1 MKNINPLRAAR
12 RKAQRL
18 AKLLAKPG
26 DRPICLLCGCDE
38 IMVLRPIKGEFV
50 RKHRRLFEE
59 HHVFGRKLD
68 AITVLA
74 LCFNCHAL
82 ITEKLAQAGL
92 TMQREPDLCKF
103 YRSVLRTMAVHH
115 RSLSDAFWRF
125 ANSPDETNVCARK
138 KGRRVA

>member
-18 AKLLAKPG
+18 AKLLTKPG
-26 DRPICLLCGCDE
+26 DRPICLFCGCDE
-38 IMVLRPIKGEFV
+38 PLLLRPIKREFI

-68 AITVLA
+68 VITVLA

-92 TMQREPDLCKF
+92 TMQRDPDLCAF
-103 YRSVLRTMAVHH
+103 YRSVLRSMAVHH

-125 ANSPDETNVCARK
+125 ANLPDEMNLPKEEKRK
-138 KGRRVA
+138 RAS

>member
-12 RKAQRL
+12 RRAQRL

-38 IMVLRPIKGEFV
+38 LMVLRPIKREFI

-103 YRSVLRTMAVHH
+103 YRSVLRNMAVHH

-125 ANSPDETNVCARK
+125 ANLPDEMNISNEKKRK
-138 KGRRVA
+138 RAS